1 MREYDLTTITWRRPV
16 FILTYGI
23 FGFMMEDTRDK
34 EILRVNNKNRY
45 DLLKACCQPT
55 C

>member
-23 FGFMMEDTRDK
+23 WLYDGSTHKRE
-34 EILRVNNKNRY
+34 EIIRVTIKIGMIY
-45 DLLKACCQPT
+45 LKLQQLT